1 MGVKVTISMI
11 PRKASETLRKLA
23 KSFPVVSVTGPR
35 QSGKTTIV
43 RHVFAEKSY
52 VTLEDPDVREYA
64 LQDPR
69 AFLAQFPDGAI
80 LDEIQRSPELFSYLQ
95 GVVDQDGRMGL
106 FVLTGSQQF
115 GLRAGISQSLA
126 GRVGTVELLALSLT
140 ELENA
145 ALRSETLDTQLFKGG
160 YPPIYDR
167 PVDPGQWHGAYIST
181 YLERDVRQLINIKDI
196 ALFQRFLRICANYTG
211 QLVNLTQISNDCGI
225 THKTAESWLS
235 VLEASYLVKRLQPWY
250 RNFNKRLVKTPK
262 LYFYDTGLVCW
273 LLGIRD
279 QGQLTHHAMRG
290 ALFENLVVSE
300 TLKQLLNQGENP
312 ELWFWRDRSGHEIDL
327 VLEHAGQFSAV
338 EIKSGK
344 TLSSDQFKGLKYWNS
359 LSNNEGKSIL
369 IYGGDKTQQ
378 RDTIEVLP
386 WFSMHKIL

>member
-1 MGVKVTISMI
+1 MI

-23 KSFPVVSVTGPR
+23 ESFPVVSVTGPR

-43 RHVFAEKSY
+43 RHVFADKSY

-126 GRVGTVELLALSLT
+126 GRVGTVELLTLSLT

-145 ALRSETLDTQLFKGG
+145 DLRSEVLATQLFKGG

-167 PVDPGQWHGAYIST
+167 PVEPSRWHGAYIST
-181 YLERDVRQLINIKDI
+181 YLERDLRQLINVKDI
-196 ALFQRFLRICANYTG
+196 ALFQRFLRVCANHTG

-225 THKTAESWLS
+225 THKTAESWLL

-279 QGQLTHHAMRG
+279 EQQLTHHAMRG

-300 TLKQLLNQGENP
+300 TLKQLFNQGENP
-312 ELWFWRDRSGHEIDL
+312 ELWFWRDRSGHEVDL
-327 VLEHAGQFSAV
+327 IIEQGGQFSAV
-338 EIKSGK
+338 EIKSGM
-344 TLSSDQFKGLKYWNS
+344 TLSSDQFKGLKYWNV
-359 LSNNEGKSIL
+359 LSSNEGKSIL
-369 IYGGDKTQQ
+369 IYGGDQKQQ
-378 RDTIEVLP
+378 RDTVEVLP
-386 WFSMHKIL
+386 WFSIHEIL

>member
-1 MGVKVTISMI
+1 MI
-11 PRKASETLRKLA
+11 PRKATETLRKLA
-23 KSFPVVSVTGPR
+23 ESFPVVSVTGPR

-43 RHVFAEKSY
+43 RHVFADKSY
-52 VTLEDPDVREYA
+52 ITLEDPDVREYA

-145 ALRSETLDTQLFKGG
+145 ALRSEALDAQLFKGG

-167 PVDPGQWHGAYIST
+167 PVEPSQWYGAYIGT
-181 YLERDVRQLINIKDI
+181 YLERDVRQLINVKDI
-196 ALFQRFLRICANYTG
+196 ALIQRFLRVCANHTG

-279 QGQLTHHAMRG
+279 QKQLTHHAMRG

-300 TLKQLLNQGENP
+300 TLKQLLNQGESP
-312 ELWFWRDRSGHEIDL
+312 ELWFWRDRSGHEVDL
-327 VLEHAGQFSAV
+327 IIEQGGQFSAV

-344 TLSSDQFKGLKYWNS
+344 TLSSDQFKGLKYWNV
-359 LSNNEGKSIL
+359 LSSNEGKSIL
-369 IYGGDKTQQ
+369 IYGGDQKQQ
-378 RDTIEVLP
+378 RDTVEVLP
-386 WFSMHKIL
+386 WFSIHEIL